1 MFINLTHPIT
11 KDTYSINPETI
22 FLLSLAEGVT
32 EILQVLVPNAGCVKA
47 LETPKEILA
56 LIEAEKRKALRD
68 EFAKTEGL
76 WDLANCNY
84 HQEVMEALAGYPEP
98 ADLVES
104 VEWESAWRAK
114 LRYIRADAMLR
125 AREV

>member
-32 EILQVLVPNAGCVKA
+32 EILQVLAPNAGCVKA

-56 LIEAEKRKALRD
+56 LIEAEKAKALRD
-68 EFAKTEGL
+68 EMAGRVAIGIMRICDEIHGTAVNR
-76 WDLANCNY
+76 DDIA
-84 HQEVMEALAGYPEP
+84 MESY
-98 ADLVES
+98 
-104 VEWESAWRAK
+104 RM
-114 LRYIRADAMLR
+114 ADAMLK
-125 AREV
+125 AREVK

>member
-68 EFAKTEGL
+68 EFAGKVL
-76 WDLANCNY
+76 PQAC
-84 HQEVMEALAGYPEP
+84 A
-98 ADLVES
+98 ES
-104 VEWESAWRAK
+104 RSGSFDAIARDA
-114 LRYIRADAMLR
+114 YAMADAMLK
-125 AREV
+125 AREGK